1 MKSLCRKRMKKY
13 IKKLYENVAKKGKI
27 VTYMES
33 IYLSAD
39 KKEYKNLN
47 IEKMYMI
54 CYKYAKNQKKM
65 EKETAKA
72 YLNSEIKLLE
82 ILSIM
87 IGVACG
93 FATVEL
99 ELQGG
104 GTIVGLFIIIF
115 TIIMLKKSGKIIKR
129 ENFLLHI
136 LEDVSRD
143 ESM

>member
-1 MKSLCRKRMKKY
+1 MKLFYKKRISKY
-13 IKKLYENVAKKGKI
+13 IKSLYANIEKKGKI

-33 IYLSAD
+33 IYEATE
-39 KKEYKNLN
+39 KKYKNIN
-47 IEKMYMI
+47 IEKMYI
-54 CYKYAKNQKKM
+54 KCYKYARKKRKM
-65 EKETAKA
+65 EVETAKA
-72 YLNSEIKLLE
+72 YLNSEIKLFE

-99 ELQGG
+99 ELQGLG
-104 GTIVGLFIIIF
+104 AVIGLFIIIF

-136 LEDVSRD
+136 LENVSED
-143 ESM
+143 ESI